1 MTRPGLPIRRVAR
14 IRIHDRNGTRNF
26 RCSIFRNQAFARL
39 PIWRID
45 VWILLKEI
53 RAKFAFIHSTGM
65 TRLSAMNTTDTLRR
79 GAIFDSEPRLQGS
92 WFGFIRWK
100 SIKFCLPFLF
110 LYINAFLYVNCVI
123 LSSSIDNIIDRAQF
137 EEDWNGLKIVIVDIL
152 NNIVDYNFIGY

>member
-1 MTRPGLPIRRVAR
+1 
-14 IRIHDRNGTRNF
+14 
-26 RCSIFRNQAFARL
+26 
-39 PIWRID
+39 
-45 VWILLKEI
+45 
-53 RAKFAFIHSTGM
+53 
-65 TRLSAMNTTDTLRR
+65 MNTTDTLRR
-79 GAIFDSEPRLQGS
+79 GAIFDSEPRLQES